1 MLPLCQMAHLRAI
14 ITGSTP
20 FLTFYKFRDN
30 MILEE
35 LTLGPNTLVPSSQPF
50 YSNNTLA
57 PPPLAQFHPLVM
69 VARVKDR
76 VVIVA
81 ATVARAVEAMTAVAT
96 TTLLTKATGVK
107 ASRIRTA
114 SLVLHRLLN
123 PPSAIIGLGPST
135 CTLLRLRGGGA
146 VATLPSA
153 AAGSRCCAWPDY
165 GRLIVHTTLGA
176 DPASATDVCRPA
188 AAGHISI
195 LDALAQFLGLAVTG
209 QLL

>member
-1 MLPLCQMAHLRAI
+1 MAHLRAI

-96 TTLLTKATGVK
+96 TTLPTKATRVK
-107 ASRIRTA
+107 ASRIRTT

-135 CTLLRLRGGGA
+135 CTLLRLRGGGGSSNTA
-146 VATLPSA
+146 FRSSRLSLLRLARLWSA
-153 AAGSRCCAWPDY
+153 HRSHHPWRRSRLRHRCM
-165 GRLIVHTTLGA
+165 
-176 DPASATDVCRPA
+176 PASSSRP
-188 AAGHISI
+188 H
-195 LDALAQFLGLAVTG
+195 LHP
-209 QLL
+209 

>member
-1 MLPLCQMAHLRAI
+1 MLLLAQTSRTQCCHYVKWHIFELAI

-57 PPPLAQFHPLVM
+57 PPPLAQFHLVM

-81 ATVARAVEAMTAVAT
+81 ATVARVVEATTAVAT
-96 TTLLTKATGVK
+96 TTL
-107 ASRIRTA
+107 RPRQ
-114 SLVLHRLLN
+114 
-123 PPSAIIGLGPST
+123 P
-135 CTLLRLRGGGA
+135 
-146 VATLPSA
+146 
-153 AAGSRCCAWPDY
+153 GSRHQ
-165 GRLIVHTTLGA
+165 G
-176 DPASATDVCRPA
+176 S
-188 AAGHISI
+188 
-195 LDALAQFLGLAVTG
+195 G
-209 QLL
+209 QRA